1 MEKCMLVAT
10 MLMLLGAARL
20 IQNRRDKLK
29 GTIKLVF
36 QPAEEGYAG
45 ASYMLEEGALD
56 GFQAMFGLHV
66 WPFMPVGTI
75 SSKPGPIMAGSSRFT
90 VLTVAF
96 VDGGQAGNVIPE
108 SVRFAGTFRFMT
120 LEGYSYLKQRIKE
133 EYMSYSATVDFMEEM
148 RPYPPTI
155 NDSTIY
161 DHNQRVGE
169 ILFGNTF
176 PSFDGCRG
184 LGVLLATAFFFIGTQ
199 NKTISSSVKGLH
211 SLYFTIDEEVL
222 PIGAALHA
230 AFAIS
235 YLDTHFKSRVTQ

>member
-10 MLMLLGAARL
+10 MFMLLGAARL

-45 ASYMLEEGALD
+45 ALYMLEEGALD

-75 SSKPGPIMAGSSRFT
+75 GSKPGPIMAGSSRFT

-108 SVRFAGTFRFMT
+108 SIIETQSGVH
-120 LEGYSYLKQRIKE
+120 EC
-133 EYMSYSATVDFMEEM
+133 SATVDFMEEM

-155 NDSTIY
+155 NDPTIY
-161 DHNQRVGE
+161 DHSKRVGE

-199 NKTISSSVKGLH
+199 NKTTSSSVKGLH
-211 SLYFTIDEEVL
+211 SPYFTIDEEVL